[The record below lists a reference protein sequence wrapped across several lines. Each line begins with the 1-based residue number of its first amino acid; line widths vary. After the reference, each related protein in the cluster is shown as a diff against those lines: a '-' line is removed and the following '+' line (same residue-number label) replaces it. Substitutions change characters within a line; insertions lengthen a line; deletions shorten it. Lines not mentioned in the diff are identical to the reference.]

1 MLSDRGQ
8 DFCHGVMVYFEQL
21 FFSQYRKKRC
31 GRGPRVP
38 LLRAVLDILTC
49 FFASIACVAD
59 NICGCMGSSGH
70 FRELVRQ

>member
-1 MLSDRGQ
+1 MKE
-8 DFCHGVMVYFEQL
+8 DFRHVVMVYFEQL

-38 LLRAVLDILTC
+38 QLRAVLDLLTC
-49 FFASIACVAD
+49 FFVCITCVAD